1 VLKLDYKQAP
11 LVAPLFRSALAHNE
25 KTAMKKKRTMT
36 AMKITRKKSTRKKE
50 KTKTAMKKVMKTAMK
65 KTKTAQGEKFQPGY
79 LDDNIFVGA
88 KGKVWRRYGCHWWQ
102 Q

>member
-1 VLKLDYKQAP
+1 MK
-11 LVAPLFRSALAHNE
+11 

-88 KGKVWRRYGCHWWQ
+88 KGGVWRRYGCHWWQ